1 MRAAIGLHSYREQLN
16 KVVIN
21 LIGGIG
27 HQRMKLMDK
36 RIAIAVTGTLAL
48 SLAAGLFAPAAR
60 GESPSYPS
68 FKGEK
73 QGQLNP
79 ESKKAN
85 LSQKNLKTLGPAGP
99 GKPQLKR
106 LKPPANNGKM
116 IAGPAPTG
124 FNKAVGSPPP

>member
-60 GESPSYPS
+60 GESPSCPS

-73 QGQLNP
+73 QGQL
-79 ESKKAN
+79 
-85 LSQKNLKTLGPAGP
+85 
-99 GKPQLKR
+99 
-106 LKPPANNGKM
+106 
-116 IAGPAPTG
+116 
-124 FNKAVGSPPP
+124 SP